1 MAITISLNKDELYDK
16 FLMFSRYGNFND
28 NTPNGNLLYTLDYYL
43 EHYIKVYPDLFDE
56 YRFNKLIFFF
66 YDGQTHKKSLD
77 FVDPITSLIYYGA
90 DINKIDPHM
99 SQFLKK
105 PYHTTLF
112 TELVKFIIIH
122 IQNQEE
128 GDEDIDAYN
137 RREIKEIFNLLK
149 LFVFTGIDENIGNPS
164 FNDYID
170 NYYEETQIIRE
181 YGYRKF
187 LKIYDMA
194 KNIKMLF
201 HAKQRSNFSKVSL
214 LPQNVLDS
222 VFEHLDYDI
231 PIEIGKR
238 LYNNTNM
245 LSNID
250 TFSRF
255 DKNETYPIYIHKKNE
270 TIRDSLRNV
279 SMRPSVK
286 KFAKRTIKNRKRYK
300 RKY

>member
-28 NTPNGNLLYTLDYYL
+28 NTPNGNLSDTLDYYL
-43 EHYIKVYPDLFDE
+43 EHYIKIYPDLFDE

-66 YDGQTHKKSLD
+66 YDGQTYKKSLD

-99 SQFLKK
+99 SQF
-105 PYHTTLF
+105 YHTTIF

-149 LFVFTGIDENIGNPS
+149 LFVFIGIDENLGNPS

-170 NYYEETQIIRE
+170 NYYEETQIVRE

>member
-28 NTPNGNLLYTLDYYL
+28 NTPNGNLSDTLDYYL
-43 EHYIKVYPDLFDE
+43 KHYIKVYPDLFDE

-66 YDGQTHKKSLD
+66 YDGQTQNKSLD

-99 SQFLKK
+99 SQF
-105 PYHTTLF
+105 YHTTIF

-149 LFVFTGIDENIGNPS
+149 LFVFIGIDENLGNPS

-170 NYYEETQIIRE
+170 NYYEETQIVRE

>member
-28 NTPNGNLLYTLDYYL
+28 NTPNGNLSDTLDYYL
-43 EHYIKVYPDLFDE
+43 EHYIKIYPDLFDE

-66 YDGQTHKKSLD
+66 YDGQTQNKSLD

-99 SQFLKK
+99 SQF
-105 PYHTTLF
+105 YHTTIF

-149 LFVFTGIDENIGNPS
+149 LFVFIGIDENLGNPS

-170 NYYEETQIIRE
+170 NYYEETQIVRE